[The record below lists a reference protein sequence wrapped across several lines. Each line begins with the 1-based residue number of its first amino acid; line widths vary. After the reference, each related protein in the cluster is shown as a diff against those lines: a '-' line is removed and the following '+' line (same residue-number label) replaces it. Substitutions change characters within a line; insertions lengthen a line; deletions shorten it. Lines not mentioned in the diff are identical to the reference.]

1 MPEER
6 EDVEEPGGPGEPEVP
21 DGTDRTPDVTEST
34 LREPPKVLVPVRV
47 MEGQTLPE
55 PLVDFL
61 APSDVVVLGYHVL
74 PEQTPTEQASM
85 QFEDRAREAV
95 EDIAHAFAEAGR
107 AVETRVAFT
116 HDRDQTV
123 ERVAAEV
130 GATAVLLPNPTGAIE
145 DVLVPVRGEIDT
157 DRLADL
163 IATLL
168 GEGEGRITLWG
179 LVTLA
184 SDFDAEAAVADA
196 RETLV
201 ARGFPGGRIV
211 TETTETETP
220 VYDIVDRSAEFD
232 AIVMGEGGGTLLS
245 ALLGDDA
252 ERVAEG
258 AVAPVL
264 VVRGRPVDERA

>member
-1 MPEER
+1 MS
-6 EDVEEPGGPGEPEVP
+6 EEPERRGASGAP
-21 DGTDRTPDVTEST
+21 DETDRPTDADD
-34 LREPPKVLVPVRV
+34 LAIREPPKVLVPVRV
-47 MEGQTLPE
+47 LEGQTLPE
-55 PLVDFL
+55 TLVDFL
-61 APSDVVVLGYHVL
+61 APSKVVVLGYHVL

-95 EDIAHAFAEAGR
+95 ENIASAFAETGR
-107 AVETRVAFT
+107 DVETRVVFT

-123 ERVAAEV
+123 ERIAAEV
-130 GATAVLLPNPTGAIE
+130 GATAVLLPNPAGEIE
-145 DVLVPVRGEIDT
+145 DVLVPVRGVIDT

-163 IATLL
+163 AATLL

-184 SDFDAEAAVADA
+184 SDFDAEAAVVDA
-196 RETLV
+196 RDTLV
-201 ARGFPGGRIV
+201 ARGLAAERIT
-211 TETTETETP
+211 TETSETETP

-232 AIVMGEGGGTLLS
+232 AIVMGEGGGTLMS
-245 ALLGDDA
+245 VLLGDDA

-264 VVRGRPVDERA
+264 IVRGRPVDESA